1 MKIVQ
6 VSTNSLPVPPIDYG
20 GTQRDVYYLTE
31 ELVNRGH
38 EVILFA
44 KKGSNTRAT
53 KTFEYPSDSKEDQLA
68 FIIKNTPSDV
78 DIIHDH
84 YGIVAKSNPP
94 IPTIRNSHSKSAA
107 GSQIPVFVSKK
118 IRDINKKGY
127 YVHNGIRLSDYPYK
141 KKKKGYLLFIGRMMS
156 GKGVHLAV
164 EVAQKTGKE
173 LIIAGTFNNNPNYVA
188 YFNEQIKP
196 HLNDKIRF
204 IGPVGGEQ
212 KMKLL
217 SEASCVLFTS
227 TWNEPFGL
235 VLIEA
240 LACGTPVL
248 AFKAGAI
255 PEVLHGLP
263 QLLCNNVNEM
273 SRKVKSGKSYPSPK
287 ACRLYVKKY
296 YSDKVM
302 TDNFLKLYKKVI
314 KKKKYKVT
322 KNSTWNKRK
331 AIIDKE
337 LNR

>member
-1 MKIVQ
+1 MKIIQ

-53 KTFEYPSDSKEDQLA
+53 KTFEYPSDSKEEQLA

-94 IPTIRNSHSKSAA
+94 FPTIRNSHSKSAA

-173 LIIAGTFNNNPNYVA
+173 LIIAGTFNNNPNYVE

-204 IGPVGGEQ
+204 IGPVGGAQ

-287 ACRLYVKKY
+287 TCRLYVKKY

-322 KNSTWNKRK
+322 KNSTWTKRK